1 MNRPIS
7 QSYISRSIEPILTKA
22 AAEFPA
28 VVLTGP
34 RQAGKTTTLRRLFG
48 ESCRYVSLEPPD
60 IRAAATADPRGFLEM
75 FPPPVIFDEVQYAPD
90 LLPYIKEKIDSDR
103 ESTGRFFLTGS
114 QNLLLMQHVTE
125 SLAGRAAIL
134 RLLPLSRSEAESRP
148 LASLPWETG
157 LDSASASQTSPKIL
171 WESFLRGGY
180 PELSAHPERDIS
192 LWHASYVQ
200 TYLERDVR
208 SLRQVGDL
216 SQFQHFLRAL
226 AARNA
231 QLLSLTD
238 LARDLGL
245 SINTVKA
252 WLSVLEATYQVIVLW
267 PYYVNVGKRLVK
279 TPKVYFTDLGTLCYL
294 CGLKD
299 PEHAS
304 SGPMGGSI
312 METAVLMEVFKTL
325 IHRGIEPQV
334 YFWRTSTGT
343 EVDIIVESSG
353 RLVPIEIKLSATP
366 RPAMAASIRAFQ
378 QDLGEKAA
386 PGYVVHPGDI
396 TLPLGSGVTAL
407 PFACL

>member
-1 MNRPIS
+1 M
-7 QSYISRSIEPILTKA
+7 LKKA
-22 AAEFPA
+22 ATEFPA

-34 RQAGKTTTLRRLFG
+34 RQAGKTTSLRHLFG
-48 ESCRYVSLEPPD
+48 ERCRYVSLEPPD
-60 IRAAATADPRGFLEM
+60 IRAAASADPRGFLEM
-75 FPPPVIFDEVQYAPD
+75 FPSPVIFDEVQYAPD
-90 LLPYIKEKIDSDR
+90 LLPYIKEMIDSER

-114 QNLLLMQHVTE
+114 QNLLLMQKVTE

-134 RLLPLSRSEAESRP
+134 RLLPLSRRETENRP
-148 LASLPWETG
+148 SLSLPWESEQV
-157 LDSASASQTSPKIL
+157 LSPVSQTSRMHL

-180 PELSAHPERDIS
+180 PELSVHPERDIS

-208 SLRQVGDL
+208 ALRQVGDL
-216 SQFQHFLRAL
+216 SQFQYFLRAL

-231 QLLSLTD
+231 QLLSLSE

-245 SINTVKA
+245 SVNTIKA
-252 WLSVLEATYQVIVLW
+252 WISVLEATYQIIVLR
-267 PYYVNVGKRLVK
+267 PYYANVGKRLVK

-299 PEHAS
+299 PEHAA

-312 METAVLMEVFKTL
+312 METAVLMEIFKTL
-325 IHRGIEPQV
+325 VHRGMEPQV

-353 RLVPIEIKLSATP
+353 RLIPIEVKLSATP
-366 RPAMAASIRAFQ
+366 RPSMASSIKAFQ

-386 PGYVVHPGDI
+386 TGYVVHPGDI
-396 TLPLGSGVTAL
+396 TLPLGAGVTAM